1 MTTVLADACAD
12 LETWL
17 PRARV
22 LLAHP
27 DIAPTTGHAAPGSSP
42 PWNAAVADALFGPH
56 EAVRRLEASLRLAV
70 TGHTGARRSGSDGST
85 IAAIRASVRLAYALR
100 PCPGHPVDGKPCR
113 CDWCR
118 AVAMVRRLVTVIQQ
132 LPAID
137 EAERWRKIAGA
148 PCPYCGV
155 PMLLAAPQSG
165 RVTCLRYGACFD
177 SRDCHPTG
185 VMAVGD
191 VSGQPMIAW
200 ADGFIQVPAEGTP

>member
-1 MTTVLADACAD
+1 MTTALADACAD

-17 PRARV
+17 PRARI
-22 LLAHP
+22 LLAQP
-27 DIAPTTGHAAPGSSP
+27 DTAPTTGHAAPGSQP
-42 PWNAAVADALFGPH
+42 PWNAAVADALFGALEGIRGIEQDMRERLSGRSTERRPH
-56 EAVRRLEASLRLAV
+56 AQAGATIRSIQRLAHALPDDGRQDI
-70 TGHTGARRSGSDGST
+70 TRQLARYT
-85 IAAIRASVRLAYALR
+85 LLIL
-100 PCPGHPVDGKPCR
+100 
-113 CDWCR
+113 
-118 AVAMVRRLVTVIQQ
+118 Q
-132 LPAID
+132 LPAVGR
-137 EAERWRKIAGA
+137 EERWRKIAGA